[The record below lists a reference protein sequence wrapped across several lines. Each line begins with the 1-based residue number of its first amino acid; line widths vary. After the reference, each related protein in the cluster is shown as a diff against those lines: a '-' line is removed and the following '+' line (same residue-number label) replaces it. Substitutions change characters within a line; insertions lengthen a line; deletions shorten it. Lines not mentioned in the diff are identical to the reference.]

1 MRIFARDWVKTLM
14 QRLGME
20 DGEPIE
26 SRMISKRIEAAQKAV
41 EAHNFE
47 SASTCSSTT
56 T

>member
-1 MRIFARDWVKTLM
+1 MRIFGSERVQGLM
-14 QRLGME
+14 ERLGME

-26 SRMISKRIEAAQKAV
+26 HKMVTKAIERAQRRSKAATSR
-41 EAHNFE
+41 